1 MSLLKNSTS
10 SLFVRKSN
18 IFPFLELKV
27 TWTDYHGNI
36 LLLGN
41 TSFFFF
47 ESRIQA
53 EASLPYSP
61 AKFQNHS
68 HTKPEALWYLLIR
81 LEDDLESE
89 AAHENP

>member
-1 MSLLKNSTS
+1 METFS
-10 SLFVRKSN
+10 FWG
-18 IFPFLELKV
+18 IQA
-27 TWTDYHGNI
+27 
-36 LLLGN
+36 
-41 TSFFFF
+41 FFFF

-68 HTKPEALWYLLIR
+68 HTKPEALRYLLIR

-89 AAHENP
+89 AAHENPQFHLENAT